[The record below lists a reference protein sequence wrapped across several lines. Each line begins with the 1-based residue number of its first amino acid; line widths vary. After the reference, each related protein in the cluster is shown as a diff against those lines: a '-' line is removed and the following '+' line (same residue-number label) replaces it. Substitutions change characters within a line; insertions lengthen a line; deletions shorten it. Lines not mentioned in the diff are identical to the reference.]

1 MKLTKTRLKQLIKEE
16 LKNTLLN
23 EDSALEKAIPKES
36 TRYLCIEWFDDDLD
50 DKEKA
55 RIKRAFRSSNPGR
68 TSTNSWNNYLSKWE
82 DCPHKPPKV
91 TVNTVKT
98 PPKE

>member
-1 MKLTKTRLKQLIKEE
+1 MKLTKSKLKQIIKEE
-16 LKNTLLN
+16 LKNILLN
-23 EDSALEKAIPKES
+23 EDDEKR
-36 TRYLCIEWFDDDLD
+36 TQYLCIEWFDELD

-68 TSTNSWNNYLSKWE
+68 TSTNSWNNYLSKWAG
-82 DCPHKPPKV
+82 CPHKPPNHKV

-98 PPKE
+98 PLKE

>member
-1 MKLTKTRLKQLIKEE
+1 MKLTKSKLKQIIKEE
-16 LKNTLLN
+16 LKNILLN
-23 EDSALEKAIPKES
+23 EDDEKR
-36 TRYLCIEWFDDDLD
+36 TQYLCIEWFDELD

-91 TVNTVKT
+91 TVHTVKT